1 MTQYLFT
8 KLTIHY
14 SVTALHTKLKQ
25 LHSGKLF
32 ITHITLVTNCFI
44 GYKIA
49 ESQCLSVVQ
58 HLLSSM
64 S

>member
-14 SVTALHTKLKQ
+14 SVTALRTKLKQ

-49 ESQCLSVVQ
+49 ES
-58 HLLSSM
+58 
-64 S
+64 

>member
-14 SVTALHTKLKQ
+14 SVTALHTKFKQ

-32 ITHITLVTNCFI
+32 ITHITLVTICFI